1 MTVIARALYNNPEV
15 LVLDEATS
23 AFDNETEEKI
33 MEEIYNVSEN
43 KTLIVIAHRI
53 STLKKCEKIYKL
65 ENGRLMLNEK
75 L

>member
-33 MEEIYNVSEN
+33 MEEIYNISKN
-43 KTLIVIAHRI
+43 KTLIIIAHRL
-53 STLKKCEKIYKL
+53 STLDNCEKIYKL
-65 ENGRLMLNEK
+65 ENGRLK
-75 L
+75 LK